1 MPDFHG
7 LEHQEGE
14 IKPGQPI
21 WCLNEEM
28 REITVDSKNDS
39 SRNIDN
45 YIHDRV
51 QKQIDWHDKKAIHNR
66 KYHEGLQTASII
78 LTSLASFAALLS
90 TTFPSI
96 STGLSIFSAACGSIT
111 TINLAIDKLKKYQ
124 ELHSQYRQTCERLK
138 QELWLY
144 KQGSGEYAGPGEP
157 DNNQLLVDRIESIL
171 ATDTGNWAE
180 LNEKKET

>member
-1 MPDFHG
+1 M
-7 LEHQEGE
+7 
-14 IKPGQPI
+14 
-21 WCLNEEM
+21 
-28 REITVDSKNDS
+28 
-39 SRNIDN
+39 
-45 YIHDRV
+45 
-51 QKQIDWHDKKAIHNR
+51 
-66 KYHEGLQTASII
+66 
-78 LTSLASFAALLS
+78 
-90 TTFPSI
+90 
-96 STGLSIFSAACGSIT
+96 
-111 TINLAIDKLKKYQ
+111 KKYQ